1 MQPIIANEFRMPRGT
16 PRSTGNRL
24 TVKSAPCG
32 QTLARG
38 LPGTPETLP
47 GAHGCQELFDLDF
60 ESVSLVRQRA
70 G

>member
-1 MQPIIANEFRMPRGT
+1 MQPIIANEFACHGDTAIDWQLAHGEERALRSDPRAG
-16 PRSTGNRL
+16 
-24 TVKSAPCG
+24 
-32 QTLARG
+32 LA
-38 LPGTPETLP
+38 GTPETLP